1 MQQIEALSETVSK
14 TIPAPPRTRYP
25 PKRIFQLHR
34 TDSSLPVRSDS
45 LVFSWPPP
53 RPPGSLQVND
63 GSYNAEEYVG
73 LTRGVNM
80 DPAQHA
86 GGDDSRTTCTTRYG
100 AVHSITT
107 EGVYRQV
114 SSVFIPYGS
123 LIFAGFQ
130 TTKEVSLH
138 VSTPV
143 VTIPHNPHPPVPP
156 VPSSSDITAS
166 TSKTS
171 ASGIETYGLMPPQ
184 QDWSQ
189 PPPAEWPRFPTLP
202 SPVVSSTPYSSMSAP
217 SFPSAAPYT
226 DQRYFDQPEF
236 RPFQPPELS
245 YPTPAPSAPFAER
258 SPPAQQ
264 GNQLPS
270 RPLIRP
276 PGDVDCC
283 RHCGLR
289 ESPEWRRSESGVK
302 DLCNA

>member
-1 MQQIEALSETVSK
+1 MSR
-14 TIPAPPRTRYP
+14 TIPSPPRTRYP

-34 TDSSLPVRSDS
+34 TASSSVQSDS

-53 RPPGSLQVND
+53 RPPGTPQVND
-63 GSYNAEEYVG
+63 GLYDAEEYVG
-73 LTRGVNM
+73 LARGVNM
-80 DPAQHA
+80 DPAQHPP
-86 GGDDSRTTCTTRYG
+86 GDDTRTTCTTRYG
-100 AVHSITT
+100 AVHSVTT

-123 LIFAGFQ
+123 LIFAAFQ
-130 TTKEVSLH
+130 TTKEVALH
-138 VSTPV
+138 VSNPV
-143 VTIPHNPHPPVPP
+143 VSVQPVLHPPAPP
-156 VPSSSDITAS
+156 VPSSSGMTAS
-166 TSKTS
+166 TSRTS
-171 ASGIETYGLMPPQ
+171 ASGLETYGLISPQ

-202 SPVVSSTPYSSMSAP
+202 SPGVSSTPNPTLGGAALLP
-217 SFPSAAPYT
+217 PAAPYP
-226 DQRYFDQPEF
+226 DQRYYGQQAF
-236 RPFQPPELS
+236 RPAQPPELS
-245 YPTPAPSAPFAER
+245 YPTPAPSAPFVEHT
-258 SPPAQQ
+258 PPLQQ
-264 GNQLPS
+264 GGLPSS